1 MAGMLCVGIIHYDM
15 IMPAKADEFF
25 LFIAVNRSKD
35 GTAVHLALH
44 PVRCLSG
51 HLNAAGVVSTACRK
65 GHIASKVDRRSSVR
79 THSAGGIYS

>member
-1 MAGMLCVGIIHYDM
+1 MLCVGIIHYDM
-15 IMPAKADEFF
+15 IMQAKADEFF
-25 LFIAVNRSKD
+25 LFSHCCKQEQD

-65 GHIASKVDRRSSVR
+65 GHIASNVDRRSSVR